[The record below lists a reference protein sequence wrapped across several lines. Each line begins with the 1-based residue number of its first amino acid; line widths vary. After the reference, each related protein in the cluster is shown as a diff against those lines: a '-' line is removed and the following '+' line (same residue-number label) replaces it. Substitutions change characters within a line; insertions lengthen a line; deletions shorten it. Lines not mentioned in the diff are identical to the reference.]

1 MEKRSRNGGLKKLLT
16 AKNGGGLALR
26 IVVLLAIPYAYLMLC
41 GLIFDRLLR
50 WYFMTNFI
58 FFSLLVLYV
67 LAVVLIVCA
76 VRWYRAGQKKKE
88 K

>member
-1 MEKRSRNGGLKKLLT
+1 MENQKPENGLKKLLT
-16 AKNGGGLALR
+16 AQSGGGLLLR

-58 FFSLLVLYV
+58 FFSLLALYV
-67 LAVVLIVCA
+67 VALVLVVFS
-76 VRWYRAGQKKKE
+76 VRWYLAEKKK